1 MDERPD
7 DVLSDWSA
15 QELQFAL
22 DAAHIFVWDWNL
34 ATGATRRCGNAAQM
48 FGLRSGQA
56 HDFLTLLHPDDHA
69 SVEAAVA
76 AARKGD
82 TYEVECRLI
91 TPEGQIVWLLDK
103 GRLRLDPITGEEHL
117 SGVCFD
123 ITQRKR
129 ALRNASKRSRP

>member
-1 MDERPD
+1 MEMGERPD

-76 AARKGD
+76 AARKGEP
-82 TYEVECRLI
+82 YEVECRI
-91 TPEGQIVWLLDK
+91 VTSEGQTLLAA
-103 GRLRLDPITGEEHL
+103 GQGQAAP
-117 SGVCFD
+117 
-123 ITQRKR
+123 
-129 ALRNASKRSRP
+129 